1 MTEITDEL
9 EQRIKLRDET
19 IKVLLEERAKALQVI
34 REQSAFIDRLKH
46 LIRDFR
52 NESLDVG

>member
-34 REQSAFIDRLKH
+34 RKQGAFIDRLKY

>member
-34 REQSAFIDRLKH
+34 RRQSAFIDRLKH